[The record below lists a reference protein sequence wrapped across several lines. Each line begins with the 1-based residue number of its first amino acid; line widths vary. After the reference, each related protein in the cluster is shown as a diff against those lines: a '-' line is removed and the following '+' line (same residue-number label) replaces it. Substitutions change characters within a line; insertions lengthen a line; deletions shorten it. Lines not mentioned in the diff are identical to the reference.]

1 MFLKNAGPRLVAS
14 ALLLLATA
22 AAHAQQTQFS
32 MTYKTASMNKALTI
46 NGYEPS
52 AAGTYPVFI
61 YVTGTKLSPWS
72 ADDQLITQEMALR
85 GFVAVS
91 VDYSTRML
99 YPGNC
104 SLLNAAVAQVFGAGD
119 PTSAVNV
126 VGSRAKADLG
136 KGLVVMGFSQ
146 GANVASLA
154 KNYSP
159 AAAGA
164 VLIGNGYTSWGASCY
179 GDSQTAFTG
188 GQARSLIG
196 ATDNAYVFNGGPGGS
211 LAQNRI
217 VMETTSGMSCGGS
230 ATSCTDAG
238 GGGWYIVQASETAA
252 AKDGHCF
259 HYGNSPCGGTPM
271 DSAFTTGG
279 HYWSLGPSL
288 DWLAAFAT
296 P

>member
-1 MFLKNAGPRLVAS
+1 MSMSHAGPKVVAS
-14 ALLLLATA
+14 ALLFLATA
-22 AAHAQQTQFS
+22 VHSQETQFS
-32 MTYKTASMNKALTI
+32 MTYKAASMNKALQI

-72 ADDQLITQEMALR
+72 ADDQLITQEMASR
-85 GFVAVS
+85 GFVAVA
-91 VDYSTRML
+91 VDYTTRML

-104 SLLNAAVAQVFGAGD
+104 AGLTTPVTQVFNPSD
-119 PTSAVNV
+119 PASAVNV
-126 VGSRAKADLG
+126 VAGRAKADVS

-154 KNYSP
+154 KNANPSV
-159 AAAGA
+159 AGA

-179 GDSQTAFTG
+179 GDAYTALTGSQT
-188 GQARSLIG
+188 RSLMG
-196 ATDNAYVFNGGPGGS
+196 ATDSAYVFNGGPGGDID
-211 LAQNRI
+211 QNRI
-217 VMETTSGMSCGGS
+217 VMETTSGMSCGGA

-238 GGGWYIVQASETAA
+238 GGGWYLVQAFETASG
-252 AKDGHCF
+252 KDGHCF
-259 HYGNSPCGGTPM
+259 HYGNSPCGGMPM
-271 DSAFTTGG
+271 DTQFVSGN

>member
-1 MFLKNAGPRLVAS
+1 MSMKHAGYKVVAS
-14 ALLLLATA
+14 ALLLLTTT
-22 AAHAQQTQFS
+22 AHAQTTQFS
-32 MTYKTASMNKALTI
+32 TTYKASGMNKALSI

-72 ADDQLITQEMALR
+72 ADDQLITQEMAQR

-104 SLLNAAVAQVFGAGD
+104 GILSTAVAQVFSASD
-119 PTSAVNV
+119 PASAVNV
-126 VGSRAKADLG
+126 VEARPKADIT

-154 KNYSP
+154 KNFNASV
-159 AAAGA
+159 AGA

-179 GDSQTAFTG
+179 GDGYTAITG
-188 GQARSLIG
+188 SESRSLIG
-196 ATDNAYVFNGGPGGS
+196 ATDSAYVFNGGPGGS
-211 LAQNRI
+211 IGQNRI
-217 VMETTSGMSCGGS
+217 VMETTSGMSCGPA

-238 GGGWYIVQASETAA
+238 GGGWYIVQASETASN
-252 AKDGHCF
+252 KDGHCF
-259 HYGNSPCGGTPM
+259 FYGNSPCGGMPM
-271 DSAFTTGG
+271 DAQFTGG
-279 HYWSLGPSL
+279 AHYWSLEPSL

>member
-1 MFLKNAGPRLVAS
+1 MSMKHAGPRVVAFV
-14 ALLLLATA
+14 LLLLATT
-22 AAHAQQTQFS
+22 AHAQQTQFS
-32 MTYKTASMNKALTI
+32 MTYKTASMNKALQI

-52 AAGTYPVFI
+52 AAGTYPVFL

-72 ADDQLITQEMALR
+72 GDDQLIAQQMAAR
-85 GFVAVS
+85 GFVAAA
-91 VDYSTRML
+91 VDYTTRMN
-99 YPGNC
+99 YPANC
-104 SLLNAAVAQVFGAGD
+104 AGLTTAVTQVFNASD
-119 PTSAVNV
+119 PASAVNV
-126 VGSRAKADLG
+126 VASRAKADLG

-154 KNYSP
+154 KNLNP
-159 AAAGA
+159 AVAGA

-179 GDSQTAFTG
+179 GDGYTAITG
-188 GQARSLIG
+188 SETRSLMG
-196 ATDNAYVFNGGPGGS
+196 ATDSAYVFNGGPGGS
-211 LAQNRI
+211 IDQNRI
-217 VMETTSGMSCGGS
+217 VMETTSGMSCGPA

-238 GGGWYIVQASETAA
+238 GGGWYLVQAFETAA
-252 AKDGHCF
+252 GKDGHCF

-271 DSAFTTGG
+271 DAQFVNGS

>member
-1 MFLKNAGPRLVAS
+1 MSMKHAGPKAVAS

-22 AAHAQQTQFS
+22 AHSQTTQFS
-32 MTYKTASMNKALTI
+32 TTYKAAGMNKALSI

-72 ADDQLITQEMALR
+72 ADDQLVAQEMAGR

-91 VDYSTRML
+91 VDYPTRML

-104 SLLNAAVAQVFGAGD
+104 SILSTTVAQVFSAAD
-119 PTSAVNV
+119 PASAVNV
-126 VGSRAKADLG
+126 VASRAKADLT

-146 GANVASLA
+146 GANIASLA
-154 KNYSP
+154 KNFNASV
-159 AAAGA
+159 AGA

-179 GDSQTAFTG
+179 GDGYTAITG
-188 GQARSLIG
+188 AQSRSLIG
-196 ATDNAYVFNGGPGGS
+196 ATDSAYVFNGGPGGNID
-211 LAQNRI
+211 QNRI
-217 VMETTSGMSCGGS
+217 VMETTSGMSCGPA

-238 GGGWYIVQASETAA
+238 GGGWYIVQAFETASNN
-252 AKDGHCF
+252 DGHCF
-259 HYGNSPCGGTPM
+259 FYGSSPCGGMPL
-271 DSAFTTGG
+271 DAQFVNGS
-279 HYWSLGPSL
+279 HYWSLEPSL